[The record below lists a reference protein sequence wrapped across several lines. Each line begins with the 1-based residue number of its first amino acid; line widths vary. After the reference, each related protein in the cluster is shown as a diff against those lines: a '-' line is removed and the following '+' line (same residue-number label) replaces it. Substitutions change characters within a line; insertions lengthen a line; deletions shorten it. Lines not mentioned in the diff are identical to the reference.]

1 MDNNE
6 NTLETDP
13 DFLNKVL
20 SITRSQLHRM
30 MSVNTELEALLLRE
44 QEKNKELAERLK
56 RAEK

>member
-6 NTLETDP
+6 NTLENDP

-20 SITRSQLHRM
+20 SITRNQLQRM

-44 QEKNKELAERLK
+44 QEKNKELTERLK
-56 RAEK
+56 RSEK